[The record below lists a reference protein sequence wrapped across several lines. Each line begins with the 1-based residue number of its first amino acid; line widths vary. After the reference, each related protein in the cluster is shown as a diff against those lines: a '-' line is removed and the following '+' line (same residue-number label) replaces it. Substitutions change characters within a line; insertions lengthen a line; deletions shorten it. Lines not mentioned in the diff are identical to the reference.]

1 MIAHQVD
8 GLRLFISQYFT
19 PESRILLRRNIVERA
34 QTLAPFLTF
43 DRDPYIVAD
52 GDHYSY
58 ILDAYTTSDS
68 YPYSQAYQGAIRAL
82 GGQNYLRNSVKAVI
96 DAYNGSVTF
105 YVFDRRDPIISA
117 YRRMLPDFFKEA
129 DEMPPALRSH
139 IRYPED
145 VFAVQAE
152 MYGTYHMTN
161 PTTFYLSLIHISE
174 PTRPY

>member
-68 YPYSQAYQGAIRAL
+68 YPYSQAYQGAIRAFD
-82 GGQNYLRNSVKAVI
+82 GQNYLRNSVKAVI

-105 YVFDRRDPIISA
+105 YVFDR
-117 YRRMLPDFFKEA
+117 
-129 DEMPPALRSH
+129 
-139 IRYPED
+139 
-145 VFAVQAE
+145 
-152 MYGTYHMTN
+152 
-161 PTTFYLSLIHISE
+161 LSLAPTGVCCPTSSKMQIRCRRRSE
-174 PTRPY
+174 ATSGTLKTSLRFRPRCMAPIT